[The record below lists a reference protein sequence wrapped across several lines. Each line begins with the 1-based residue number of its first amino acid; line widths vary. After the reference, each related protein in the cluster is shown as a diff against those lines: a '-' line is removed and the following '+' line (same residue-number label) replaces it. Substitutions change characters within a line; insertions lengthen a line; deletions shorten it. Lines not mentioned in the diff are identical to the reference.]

1 MNDRI
6 DAREA
11 RSRMMS
17 ANPPLLVLAY
27 EDDAKFRLFGLEGAI
42 PFSQLLQ
49 SRAGTLP
56 KDREIILYCA

>member
-1 MNDRI
+1 MIDRI

-11 RSRMMS
+11 RFKMTS
-17 ANPPLLVLAY
+17 ANPPLLVLGY

-42 PFSQLLQ
+42 PCSQLLQ

-56 KDREIILYCA
+56 KDREIIFYCA